1 MNEITMLTDEQLKR
15 FPRAVQIEIT
25 RLRAEVIYYKK
36 QLDQMSGEESSPV
49 RWYISHNDQR
59 LLPFNATVSF
69 DNIEVRLT
77 NGEIEILGDD
87 ELIMRG
93 EASNH
98 FFVSIRPYP
107 RERS

>member
-25 RLRAEVIYYKK
+25 KLRADVIYYKK
-36 QLDQMSGEESSPV
+36 QFDEMSGKEPSPV
-49 RWYISHNDQR
+49 SWHVGYEPRP
-59 LLPFNATVSF
+59 LPSNAIVSF

-107 RERS
+107 RE